1 MDQPMTNQDQL
12 TPVGQLPTPSNSTPS
27 LPAVLTRLVWLLCL
41 GSLGVLVARL
51 WTDTAWTVPGIV
63 AVDGLTVVMWT
74 VVTFFSG
81 IIHSYSRRYMA
92 GQQQIERFFVSVFG
106 FTLAVMVLVA
116 ADHLALFAIA
126 WVAMGLVMAE
136 LIGHIQGWPQARAA
150 ASVSRRYFL
159 ASGGLVALAVGVL
172 WSTTGATTVS
182 GAVAAAET
190 VPSTAWLV
198 AASALLLA
206 AMIQSALVPFHTWLL
221 ASMTAPTPA
230 SALMH
235 AGFVNA
241 GGILLVRFAPVIS
254 VDVRFMQVILV
265 VGAASALMGKLL
277 KSVQADV
284 KSQLGCSTVG
294 QMGFMI
300 MQVGLGY
307 FAAAIA
313 HLILH
318 GFYKAYQFLSAG
330 DAVEQTC
337 PTKAKPKT
345 RSLGVF
351 GFVVTSVTAI
361 AGGLLF
367 AFLTGK
373 GASVDSGLLLTL
385 LVVLTTLHATR
396 NAIAQTSI
404 SATLRYGVVPLV
416 FLPAIGVYAAVYMGV
431 TVLMS
436 GSLLTA
442 APVALTPI
450 HGLIAVSFGIAYV
463 AIETNAYQRSQR
475 LYVALLNA
483 TQPPSSTT
491 LTSTEDYNE
500 Y

>member
-1 MDQPMTNQDQL
+1 MTQQDQL
-12 TPVGQLPTPSNSTPS
+12 TPVGQLPNITNSTPS
-27 LPAVLTRLVWLLCL
+27 LPAALTRLVWLLCVA
-41 GSLGVLVARL
+41 SLGVIAARL
-51 WTDTAWTVPGIV
+51 WTGATWTVPGVV

-92 GQQQIERFFVSVFG
+92 GQQHINRFFIGVFG
-106 FTLAVMVLVA
+106 FTLAVIVLVA
-116 ADHLALFAIA
+116 ADHLALFAVA
-126 WVAMGLVMAE
+126 WVVMGLVMAE
-136 LIGHIQGWPQARAA
+136 LIGHIKGWPQARAA
-150 ASVSRRYFL
+150 AAVSRRYFF
-159 ASGGLVALAVGVL
+159 ASGGLVAVALGAL
-172 WSTTGATTVS
+172 WWATGATTVS
-182 GAVAAAET
+182 GVVAAAET
-190 VPSTAWLV
+190 VSPTIWLI

-221 ASMTAPTPA
+221 SSMTAPTPA

-241 GGILLVRFAPVIS
+241 GGILLVTFAPVIA
-254 VDVRFMQVILV
+254 VDARFMQLILV

-284 KSQLGCSTVG
+284 KTQLGCSTVG

-318 GFYKAYQFLSAG
+318 GCYKAYQFLSAG
-330 DAVEQTC
+330 DDVEQTC

-351 GFVVTSVTAI
+351 GFLVTSLTAV
-361 AGGLLF
+361 AGGVLF
-367 AFLTGK
+367 AVLTGK
-373 GASVDSGLLLTL
+373 GAAIDSGLLLTL
-385 LVVLTTLHATR
+385 LIVLTTLHATR

-404 SATLRYGVVPLV
+404 SATLRYGVVPLL
-416 FLPAIGVYAAVYMGV
+416 FLPAIVIYAAVYTAVTALMG
-431 TVLMS
+431 T
-436 GSLLTA
+436 GFPA
-442 APVALTPI
+442 AVPVELTPL
-450 HGLIAVSFGIAYV
+450 HGLVAVAFGTAYV
-463 AIETNAYQRSQR
+463 AIETNAYQRSER

-483 TQPPSSTT
+483 TQPPQATS
-491 LTSTEDYNE
+491 LTATEDYNE